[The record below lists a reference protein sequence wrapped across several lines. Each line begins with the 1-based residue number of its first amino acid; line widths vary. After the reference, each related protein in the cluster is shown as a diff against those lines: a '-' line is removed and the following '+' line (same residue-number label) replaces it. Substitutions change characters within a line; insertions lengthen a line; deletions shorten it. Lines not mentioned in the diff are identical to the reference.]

1 MAYVK
6 TNWVDDVTPL
16 SSTNMNNIEDTLDG
30 LGNVTHE
37 IATQAEAEAGTSN
50 IKYMTPLRTKEAIGN
65 ISIKTGELSDSA
77 IIPQTAGYTNYMYL
91 VSIRSIT
98 NPSLTTVGCRVNQST
113 RVVDVFGGTTSKF
126 ANWYEIAW

>member
-16 SSTNMNNIEDTLDG
+16 SATNMNNIEDTLDG

-37 IATQAEAEAGTSN
+37 IATQAEAEAGTSD

-65 ISIKTGELSDSA
+65 ISIKTGILSDGA
-77 IIPQTAGYTNYMYL
+77 TIPQTAGYANYMYL
-91 VSIRSIT
+91 VSIRGIT
-98 NPSLTTVGCRVNQST
+98 NPSLTTVGCNVVQAT
-113 RVVDVFGGTTSKF
+113 RRVDVLGGTTSEN

>member
-1 MAYVK
+1 MAYVR

-50 IKYMTPLRTKEAIGN
+50 VKYMTPLRTKEAIGH
-65 ISIKTGELSDSA
+65 ISIKTGIIADNA
-77 IIPQTAGYTNYMYL
+77 IIPQTAGYANYMYI
-91 VSIRSIT
+91 VSISTIS
-98 NPSLTTVGCRVNQST
+98 NPSLTLVGCSVNQTT
-113 RVVDVFGGTTSKF
+113 RRVDVFGGTTAEQ

>member
-16 SSTNMNNIEDTLDG
+16 SATNMNNIEDTLDG

-37 IATQAEAEAGTSN
+37 IATQAEAEAGTSDV
-50 IKYMTPLRTKEAIGN
+50 KYMTPLRTKEAIGN
-65 ISIKTGELSDSA
+65 ISIKTGSA
-77 IIPQTAGYTNYMYL
+77 NDGATIPQTAGYTNYVYI
-91 VSIRSIT
+91 VSIRSII
-98 NPSLTTVGCRVNQST
+98 NPSLTEVGCAVNQTT
-113 RVVDVFGGTTSKF
+113 RYVRVYGGTTTQI

>member
-37 IATQAEAEAGTSN
+37 IATQAEAEAGTSD
-50 IKYMTPLRTKEAIGN
+50 IKYMTPLKTKQAIGN
-65 ISIKTGELSDSA
+65 ISIKTGTTVDNA